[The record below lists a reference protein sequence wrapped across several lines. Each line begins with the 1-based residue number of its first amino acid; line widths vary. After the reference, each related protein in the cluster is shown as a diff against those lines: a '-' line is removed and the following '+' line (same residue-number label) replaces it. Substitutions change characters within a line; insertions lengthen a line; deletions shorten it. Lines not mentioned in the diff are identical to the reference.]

1 MALTPAQKTTL
12 KAHIAASSDLNIYPN
27 NTDGNVEVTRLLNL
41 AASPAFTVWKN
52 AVTIG
57 DVGKAFNATELAGL
71 TQLNHVRLQTLAI
84 YLAGGVAPFL
94 ASIRAFFDDI
104 FSGAGG
110 TNTRAALL
118 VLWKRLASRVE
129 QLFATGTGSDAVPAT
144 LGFEG
149 PISVNDVEAARTS

>member
-1 MALTPAQKTTL
+1 
-12 KAHIAASSDLNIYPN
+12 
-27 NTDGNVEVTRLLNL
+27 
-41 AASPAFTVWKN
+41 
-52 AVTIG
+52 
-57 DVGKAFNATELAGL
+57 
-71 TQLNHVRLQTLAI
+71 LNHVRLQTLAI

-149 PISVNDVEAARTS
+149 PISVNDVEAARNS